1 MYAPERQQEILRLA
15 RDGGRVDVVSLAE
28 EFQVTAE
35 TIRRDL
41 KALDRAGLVQRVH
54 GGAIPAGRLD
64 FEPDLAERESTAADE
79 KDRIAQ
85 AALAELP
92 IDGTVVLDAGTT
104 VARLAA
110 AIPLEATLTAVTH
123 SLPIAARLADHPGI
137 QLHLVGGRV
146 RHRTRAAV
154 DAWALRAYGEI
165 RADVLFVAANGF
177 SPARGLTTP
186 DLAEAAVKRAAMAA
200 ARRVVLLADSSK
212 CGQEHF
218 ARFGALSDVDLLITD
233 SGLSA
238 EDALAIER
246 DGTEVLRVP
255 GAGAGAG
262 AGGGTGGGTAASA
275 GNATAASAGD
285 AMGGTAG
292 NAPGQ
297 AAVNGSV
304 AGRGAGRKARA

>member
-28 EFQVTAE
+28 QFQVTAE

-41 KALDRAGLVQRVH
+41 KALDRAGLVRRVH

-64 FEPDLAERESTAADE
+64 LEPDLAERETTAADE
-79 KDRIAQ
+79 KERIAR

-92 IDGTVVLDAGTT
+92 GDGTVIVDAGST

-110 AIPLEATLTAVTH
+110 SLPVDLSLTVVTH
-123 SLPIAARLADHPGI
+123 SLPVAARLADHPGI

-177 SPARGLTTP
+177 SAAHGLTTP

-212 CGQEHF
+212 HGQEHF
-218 ARFGALSDVDLLITD
+218 ARFGDLSDVDLLITD
-233 SGLSA
+233 SGLSP
-238 EDALAIER
+238 EDAAAIER
-246 DGTEVLRVP
+246 GGTEVV
-255 GAGAGAG
+255 
-262 AGGGTGGGTAASA
+262 
-275 GNATAASAGD
+275 
-285 AMGGTAG
+285 
-292 NAPGQ
+292 
-297 AAVNGSV
+297 
-304 AGRGAGRKARA
+304 RA

>member
-233 SGLSA
+233 SGLSP

-255 GAGAGAG
+255 GT
-262 AGGGTGGGTAASA
+262 GGGTGALS
-275 GNATAASAGD
+275 GNATNR
-285 AMGGTAG
+285 TAG
-292 NAPGQ
+292 SATTDVAGKV
-297 AAVNGSV
+297 AVNGSV
-304 AGRGAGRKARA
+304 EGRAAGRKARA

>member
-41 KALDRAGLVQRVH
+41 KALDRAGLVRRVH
-54 GGAIPAGRLD
+54 GGAIPVGRLD

-79 KDRIAQ
+79 KDRIAK

-92 IDGTVVLDAGTT
+92 GEGTMILDAGSS
-104 VARLAA
+104 VARLAG
-110 AIPLEATLTAVTH
+110 AIPLDATLTVVTH
-123 SLPIAARLADHPGI
+123 SLPTAARLADHPGI

-165 RADVLFVAANGF
+165 RADVAFIAANGF
-177 SPARGLTTP
+177 SADHGLTTP
-186 DLAEAAVKRAAMAA
+186 DLAEAAVKRAAIRA

-212 CGQEHF
+212 HGQEHF
-218 ARFGALSDVDLLITD
+218 ARFGELGDVDLLITD
-233 SGLSA
+233 SGLSP
-238 EDALAIER
+238 EDAAAIESG
-246 DGTEVLRVP
+246 GTEVV
-255 GAGAGAG
+255 
-262 AGGGTGGGTAASA
+262 
-275 GNATAASAGD
+275 
-285 AMGGTAG
+285 
-292 NAPGQ
+292 
-297 AAVNGSV
+297 
-304 AGRGAGRKARA
+304 RA

>member
-15 RDGGRVDVVSLAE
+15 RDGGRVDVLSLAE

-41 KALDRAGLVQRVH
+41 KALDRAGLLRRVH

-85 AALAELP
+85 AAVAELP
-92 IDGTVVLDAGTT
+92 EEGTMILDAGST
-104 VARLAA
+104 VARLMRLL
-110 AIPLEATLTAVTH
+110 PLEATVTVVTH

-177 SPARGLTTP
+177 SAEYGLTTP
-186 DLAEAAVKRAAMAA
+186 DLAEAAVKRAAIRA

-212 CGQEHF
+212 HGQEHF
-218 ARFGALSDVDLLITD
+218 ARFGDLSDVDLLITD
-233 SGLSA
+233 SGLSP
-238 EDALAIER
+238 EDATAIER
-246 DGTEVLRVP
+246 GGTEVV
-255 GAGAGAG
+255 
-262 AGGGTGGGTAASA
+262 
-275 GNATAASAGD
+275 
-285 AMGGTAG
+285 
-292 NAPGQ
+292 
-297 AAVNGSV
+297 
-304 AGRGAGRKARA
+304 RA

>member
-41 KALDRAGLVQRVH
+41 KALDRAGLLRRVH
-54 GGAIPAGRLD
+54 GGAIPAGRLG
-64 FEPDLAERESTAADE
+64 FEPDLTEREGTAADE
-79 KDRIAQ
+79 KDRVAQ
-85 AALAELP
+85 AAVAELP
-92 IDGTVVLDAGTT
+92 TDGTLILDAGTT

-110 AIPLEATLTAVTH
+110 AIPPESSLTVVTH

-177 SPARGLTTP
+177 SAEHGLTTP
-186 DLAEAAVKRAAMAA
+186 DLAEAAVKTAAMAA
-200 ARRVVLLADSSK
+200 ARRVVLLADSTK
-212 CGQEHF
+212 HGQEHF
-218 ARFGALSDVDLLITD
+218 ARFGDLNDVDLLITD
-233 SGLSA
+233 SGLSPD
-238 EDALAIER
+238 DAAVIER
-246 DGTEVLRVP
+246 GGTEVV
-255 GAGAGAG
+255 
-262 AGGGTGGGTAASA
+262 
-275 GNATAASAGD
+275 
-285 AMGGTAG
+285 
-292 NAPGQ
+292 
-297 AAVNGSV
+297 
-304 AGRGAGRKARA
+304 RA

>member
-41 KALDRAGLVQRVH
+41 KALDRAGLLRRVH

-79 KDRIAQ
+79 KDRIAR
-85 AALAELP
+85 AALAGLP
-92 IDGTVVLDAGTT
+92 AEGTLILDAGST
-104 VARLAA
+104 VARMAA
-110 AIPLEATLTAVTH
+110 AIPPEAALTVVTH

-137 QLHLVGGRV
+137 QLHIVGGRV

-165 RADVLFVAANGF
+165 RADVAVVAANGF
-177 SPARGLTTP
+177 SVEHGLTTP
-186 DLAEAAVKRAAMAA
+186 DLAEAAVKRAALTA

-212 CGQEHF
+212 YAQEHF
-218 ARFGALSDVDLLITD
+218 ARFGALDDVDLLITD
-233 SGLSA
+233 TGLTP
-238 EDALAIER
+238 EDAGDIER
-246 DGTEVLRVP
+246 AGTEVV
-255 GAGAGAG
+255 
-262 AGGGTGGGTAASA
+262 
-275 GNATAASAGD
+275 
-285 AMGGTAG
+285 
-292 NAPGQ
+292 
-297 AAVNGSV
+297 
-304 AGRGAGRKARA
+304 RA

>member
-15 RDGGRVDVVSLAE
+15 RDGGRVDVLSLAE
-28 EFQVTAE
+28 TFQVTAE

-41 KALDRAGLVQRVH
+41 KALDRAGLVRRVH

-64 FEPDLAERESTAADE
+64 FEPDLAERESTAAGE

-92 IDGTVVLDAGTT
+92 AGGTVILDAGTT

-110 AIPLEATLTAVTH
+110 ALPLEASLTVVTH

-177 SPARGLTTP
+177 SAEHGLTTP
-186 DLAEAAVKRAAMAA
+186 DLAEAAVKRAAVAA
-200 ARRVVLLADSSK
+200 ARRVVLLADSTK
-212 CGQEHF
+212 HGQEHF
-218 ARFGALSDVDLLITD
+218 ARFGGLGDVDLLVTD
-233 SGLSA
+233 SGLSPDDTA
-238 EDALAIER
+238 AIESG
-246 DGTEVLRVP
+246 GTEVV
-255 GAGAGAG
+255 
-262 AGGGTGGGTAASA
+262 
-275 GNATAASAGD
+275 
-285 AMGGTAG
+285 
-292 NAPGQ
+292 
-297 AAVNGSV
+297 
-304 AGRGAGRKARA
+304 RA

>member
-41 KALDRAGLVQRVH
+41 KALDRAGLIRRVH

-79 KDRIAQ
+79 KDRIAK

-92 IDGTVVLDAGTT
+92 AEGTVILDAGST
-104 VARLAA
+104 VARMAA
-110 AIPLEATLTAVTH
+110 AIPPEATLTVVTH

-137 QLHLVGGRV
+137 QLHIVGGRV

-165 RADVLFVAANGF
+165 RADVAVVAANGF
-177 SPARGLTTP
+177 SVEHGLTTP
-186 DLAEAAVKRAAMAA
+186 DLAEAAVKRAALTA

-212 CGQEHF
+212 YAQEHF

-233 SGLSA
+233 TGLTP
-238 EDALAIER
+238 EDAGDIER
-246 DGTEVLRVP
+246 AGTEVV
-255 GAGAGAG
+255 
-262 AGGGTGGGTAASA
+262 
-275 GNATAASAGD
+275 
-285 AMGGTAG
+285 
-292 NAPGQ
+292 
-297 AAVNGSV
+297 
-304 AGRGAGRKARA
+304 RA